1 MRRLDPLI
9 EDDEGSAA
17 VDVFLPNP
25 LKQVVSNGS
34 NVSGADSAVGGVGL
48 GHGTRRGTG
57 VEADFGTGAGGREVE
72 HVYLD
77 LDDDHDDHEGTT
89 LIAGSDEGIMQG
101 IKQMDVEITDNEA
114 SDSDAEAHDKDPDFS
129 CGIKRKRT
137 IRLIIRSRAFL

>member
-1 MRRLDPLI
+1 MI

-17 VDVFLPNP
+17 VDVFFRNP

-48 GHGTRRGTG
+48 GHGTRPGTG
-57 VEADFGTGAGGREVE
+57 VEAHFVVGTGAGGREVE

-77 LDDDHDDHEGTT
+77 LDEDHDEHEGTT

-114 SDSDAEAHDKDPDFS
+114 SDSDGEAHDRDPDFS